1 MVVTNSALVR
11 DVFEMRDAVDAR
23 RYRRPMHRLR
33 QGAWLGDER
42 TATPFHRSRAGS
54 RAIRSRVMPGD
65 TVHGP
70 NGEWGVIFRRLD
82 GRLRVAWVTGHITDV
97 PHPGDAAADND
108 HP

>member
-1 MVVTNSALVR
+1 
-11 DVFEMRDAVDAR
+11 
-23 RYRRPMHRLR
+23 
-33 QGAWLGDER
+33 
-42 TATPFHRSRAGS
+42 
-54 RAIRSRVMPGD
+54 MPGD